1 MAAQVKEFHKLPIIN
16 MGTIDE
22 VMDDNSNSNCE
33 IQEIKKFYKNVDEA
47 NREMMEDD
55 SDEMVEQIF
64 NYYEACKL
72 D

>member
-1 MAAQVKEFHKLPIIN
+1 MVALVIEFHELPIIN
-16 MGTIDE
+16 LGIIDE
-22 VMDDNSNSNCE
+22 VIDDNSNGNSNF
-33 IQEIKKFYKNVDEA
+33 QEIKKFYKNVNEA

-55 SDEMVEQIF
+55 CDEMVDQIF